1 MRSTADMIEKKAAF
15 EQLSSFSIFKDSLRA
30 FFFGL
35 DYSKCFNQ
43 LKQSGV
49 TPLDAAEAFS
59 AIVAYH
65 PSEAFRVFGK
75 ESSLSYATCINSFK
89 DFDVDYKNFFER
101 EVM

>member
-1 MRSTADMIEKKAAF
+1 MRNTADMIKKKAAF
-15 EQLSSFSIFKDSLRA
+15 EQSSSFSLFRDSLKA

-35 DYSKCFNQ
+35 NYSKCFNQ
-43 LKQSGV
+43 LKKSGV

-89 DFDVDYKNFFER
+89 DFAVDYKNFLKEK
-101 EVM
+101 

>member
-1 MRSTADMIEKKAAF
+1 MKDTADMIKKKAEF

-35 DYSKCFNQ
+35 DYSKCFKQ

-65 PSEAFRVFGK
+65 PSEAFRVFGE
-75 ESSLSYATCINSFK
+75 ESSLSYAACINAFK
-89 DFDVDYKNFFER
+89 NYAVDYKEFFER
-101 EVM
+101 EGV

>member
-1 MRSTADMIEKKAAF
+1 MRNTADMIKKKAAF
-15 EQLSSFSIFKDSLRA
+15 EQSSSFSIFRDSLKA

-35 DYSKCFNQ
+35 NYSKCFNQ
-43 LKQSGV
+43 LKKSGV

-59 AIVAYH
+59 AIVVYH

-89 DFDVDYKNFFER
+89 DFAVDYKNFLKEK
-101 EVM
+101 

>member
-1 MRSTADMIEKKAAF
+1 MRNTADMIKKKAAF
-15 EQLSSFSIFKDSLRA
+15 EQSSSFSIFRDSLKA

-35 DYSKCFNQ
+35 NYSKCFNQ
-43 LKQSGV
+43 LKKSGV

-89 DFDVDYKNFFER
+89 DFVVDYKNFLKEK
-101 EVM
+101 